1 MNRMRASDT
10 FDYLPVQQWFMTRP
24 LEKRNHFNHSFLFR
38 VNEPVD
44 RARLQGALEKLSR
57 LHGMLR
63 AVYPARGGCF
73 LRESVDVAVKELDI
87 VGKSDAELFGELTG
101 WQNHFDLESGYLWQS
116 GILRGYADGSE
127 RIFLA
132 IHHMVIDAASWSII
146 REDLKDLYEGR
157 RIVQTGSSYR
167 EWVEAIKAYGM
178 HVTDEE
184 RAYWRRSAIQQ
195 EEARHLWL
203 ELADEDPSAMQ
214 CSRVEFSA
222 EIVSKLQDTTHEIGT
237 PEISDLLLGALACAL
252 FEVSG
257 RRENWITIERPGRE
271 GLSVPPD
278 VSRTVG
284 WFTTLFPLCLTV
296 GNGIEETIMLN
307 RARLEAVPGKG
318 IGYGP
323 LHGYDNLQGILFNYL
338 ERLIGSDESS
348 WQISLAE
355 PSGESMSPLNRFGN
369 IVDINGMGRK
379 GKIGL
384 WFESSLKEE
393 PHRKLCERFKIHVE
407 EAVQWLHS

>member
-1 MNRMRASDT
+1 MNSMKVSET
-10 FDYLPVQQWFMTRP
+10 FDYLPIQKWFMTRP

-44 RARLQGALEKLSR
+44 RERLQGALEKLSR

-63 AVYPARGGCF
+63 AVYPEEGGCY
-73 LRESVDVAVKELDI
+73 LKDSVDVAVKELDI
-87 VGKSDAELFGELTG
+87 VGKSDAEIFGELTG
-101 WQNHFDLESGYLWQS
+101 WQNHFDMERGYLWQS

-132 IHHMVIDAASWSII
+132 IHHMVVDAASWSII
-146 REDLKDLYEGR
+146 REDLKDLYEGG

-167 EWVEAIKAYGM
+167 EWVEAVKAYGM
-178 HVTDEE
+178 QVTDED
-184 RAYWRRSAIQQ
+184 RAYWWRSAIQQ

-237 PEISDLLLGALACAL
+237 PEISDLLLGALASAMY
-252 FEVSG
+252 EVSG
-257 RRENWITIERPGRE
+257 KRENWITVEKPGRE
-271 GLSVPPD
+271 GVTAPPD
-278 VSRTVG
+278 VSRTIG
-284 WFTTLFPLCLTV
+284 WFTALFPLCLGVGSDIGETV
-296 GNGIEETIMLN
+296 MMN
-307 RARLEAVPGKG
+307 RERLKAMPSGG

-323 LHGYDNLQGILFNYL
+323 LYGYDNLPVILFNYL
-338 ERLIGSDESS
+338 DRLIGTDESL
-348 WQISLAE
+348 WQICLGE

-393 PHRKLCERFKIHVE
+393 PHRKLCEAFKIHVE